1 MTGPQFSGTCIVSSD
16 DAGFTPSSIWHEV
29 VVKDDHNEVAMCG
42 RKQKPSIWSIAGIF
56 AAAVVLV
63 LLLLW
68 TPSSGIL
75 SETRAR
81 PPSTSAD
88 VR

>member
-1 MTGPQFSGTCIVSSD
+1 M
-16 DAGFTPSSIWHEV
+16 
-29 VVKDDHNEVAMCG
+29 KDNHNEVAMYDE
-42 RKQKPSIWSIAGIF
+42 KQQPSMWTIAGIF
-56 AAAVVLV
+56 ATAVVLV

-68 TPSSGIL
+68 TPGSGTL

-88 VR
+88 AR

>member
-1 MTGPQFSGTCIVSSD
+1 M
-16 DAGFTPSSIWHEV
+16 
-29 VVKDDHNEVAMCG
+29 KDDHNEVAMYG
-42 RKQKPSIWSIAGIF
+42 QKQKPSISTIAGIL

-75 SETRAR
+75 SETRAG
-81 PPSTSAD
+81 PASTSAD
-88 VR
+88 AR

>member
-1 MTGPQFSGTCIVSSD
+1 M
-16 DAGFTPSSIWHEV
+16 
-29 VVKDDHNEVAMCG
+29 KDDHNEVAMYG
-42 RKQKPSIWSIAGIF
+42 EMQKPSIWTIAGIF

-88 VR
+88 AR

>member
-1 MTGPQFSGTCIVSSD
+1 L
-16 DAGFTPSSIWHEV
+16 
-29 VVKDDHNEVAMCG
+29 KDDHHEVAMYDQ
-42 RKQKPSIWSIAGIF
+42 KQKPSIGSVAGIF
-56 AAAVVLV
+56 ATAVVLV

-68 TPSSGIL
+68 APGNGIL

-88 VR
+88 AR

>member
-1 MTGPQFSGTCIVSSD
+1 M
-16 DAGFTPSSIWHEV
+16 
-29 VVKDDHNEVAMCG
+29 KDDHNEVAMYG
-42 RKQKPSIWSIAGIF
+42 QKQEPSIWTIAGIF
-56 AAAVVLV
+56 AAAVMLV
-63 LLLLW
+63 LLLVW

-88 VR
+88 AR

>member
-1 MTGPQFSGTCIVSSD
+1 M
-16 DAGFTPSSIWHEV
+16 
-29 VVKDDHNEVAMCG
+29 KDDRNEMAMYG
-42 RKQKPSIWSIAGIF
+42 QKQKPSIWTIAGIF
-56 AAAVVLV
+56 ATAMVLV

-81 PPSTSAD
+81 PPSASAD
-88 VR
+88 TR

>member
-1 MTGPQFSGTCIVSSD
+1 MY
-16 DAGFTPSSIWHEV
+16 
-29 VVKDDHNEVAMCG
+29 G
-42 RKQKPSIWSIAGIF
+42 RKQKPSVWTIAGIF

-68 TPSSGIL
+68 TPRTGTL

-81 PPSTSAD
+81 PTEPSGIVAPTQP
-88 VR
+88 